1 MKSLFL
7 AAASMSFLLFSAK
20 AQFPNIVIGTS
31 NSPNEPSIMINPK
44 NPQQMVVGAN
54 INTYYYSGDAGTTWS
69 EGQLSSTYGVW
80 GDPVIITDT
89 LGHFYFFHL
98 SNPASGDWL
107 DRIVCQKSLNGGQ
120 SWSNGSYMGLNGVKD
135 QDKEWGIV
143 NPYNNHIYVTWTQ
156 FDSYGSSN
164 VQDSTVI
171 LFSKSLNGGTTWSPA
186 LRINKVAGDC
196 QDMDNTVEG
205 AVPAVGPEGQIYVSW
220 SGPQG
225 IVFDRST
232 DDGLTWN
239 DTDLVVADMP
249 GGWDFGVPGIYRAN
263 GMPVTCCD
271 LSDGP
276 YRGSIYINWSDQ
288 RNGIN
293 DTDVWFIKST
303 DNGATWCQPK
313 RVNDDP
319 PGKQQFF
326 TWMTVDQITGFI
338 YFVFY
343 DRRNYNDNRTDV
355 FMAVSRDGGE
365 TFENFKV
372 SNAPFTPNAG
382 VFFGDYTCVSA
393 FNNVVRPVWTR
404 LQGNALS
411 IVTAKVDSV
420 YVGLD
425 PDPLP
430 SSSLSLEQ
438 NFPNPGTD
446 HTCFSYKVHQ
456 PSVLTLKVFNIMGK
470 EVATLFQDKMVPSGK
485 YIEYFDISKY
495 QVPPGIYIVRLQSGE
510 RTLQKKMIID

>member
-7 AAASMSFLLFSAK
+7 ATALMSLLLFSAK

-54 INTYYYSGDAGTTWS
+54 ITTYYYSGDAGTTWS

-98 SNPASGDWL
+98 SNPTSGDWL
-107 DRIVCQKSLNGGQ
+107 DRIVCQKSLDGGQ

-135 QDKEWGIV
+135 QDKEWGVV

-171 LFSKSLNGGTTWSPA
+171 LFSKSVNGGLNWSSP

-220 SGPQG
+220 SGPLG
-225 IVFDRST
+225 IVFDQST

-276 YRGSIYINWSDQ
+276 YRGSVYINWSDQ

-495 QVPPGIYIVRLQSGE
+495 QVPPGIYIVTLQSGE
-510 RTLQKKMIID
+510 RTLQKKLIID

>member
-1 MKSLFL
+1 
-7 AAASMSFLLFSAK
+7 MSVLLFSVR
-20 AQFPNIVIGTS
+20 AQYPNIVIGIS

-44 NPQQMVVGAN
+44 NPQQMVAGAN
-54 INTYYYSGDAGTTWS
+54 INTYYYSGDAGTTWT

-89 LGHFYFFHL
+89 LGNFYFFHL

-143 NPYNNHIYVTWTQ
+143 NPYNNHIYVLWTQ
-156 FDSYGSSN
+156 FDSYGSSST
-164 VQDSTVI
+164 QDSTVI
-171 LFSKSLNGGTTWSPA
+171 LFSKSVNGGLNWSSP

-220 SGPQG
+220 SGPLG
-225 IVFDRST
+225 IVFDQST

-271 LSDGP
+271 LSNGP

-303 DNGATWCQPK
+303 DDGATWCQPK

-326 TWMTVDQITGFI
+326 TWMTVDQVTGFI

-372 SNAPFTPNAG
+372 SNAPFTPDAN

-404 LQGNALS
+404 LQGTALS

-425 PDPLP
+425 PDPVP

-438 NFPNPGTD
+438 NFPNPGAD

-495 QVPPGIYIVRLQSGE
+495 QVPPGIYIVTLQSGE
-510 RTLQKKMIID
+510 RTLQKKLIID

>member
-1 MKSLFL
+1 
-7 AAASMSFLLFSAK
+7 
-20 AQFPNIVIGTS
+20 
-31 NSPNEPSIMINPK
+31 
-44 NPQQMVVGAN
+44 
-54 INTYYYSGDAGTTWS
+54 
-69 EGQLSSTYGVW
+69 
-80 GDPVIITDT
+80 
-89 LGHFYFFHL
+89 
-98 SNPASGDWL
+98 
-107 DRIVCQKSLNGGQ
+107 
-120 SWSNGSYMGLNGVKD
+120 
-135 QDKEWGIV
+135 
-143 NPYNNHIYVTWTQ
+143 
-156 FDSYGSSN
+156 
-164 VQDSTVI
+164 
-171 LFSKSLNGGTTWSPA
+171 
-186 LRINKVAGDC
+186 
-196 QDMDNTVEG
+196 
-205 AVPAVGPEGQIYVSW
+205 
-220 SGPQG
+220 
-225 IVFDRST
+225 
-232 DDGLTWN
+232 
-239 DTDLVVADMP
+239 VADMP

-326 TWMTVDQITGFI
+326 TWMTVDQVTGFI

-430 SSSLSLEQ
+430 SSPLSLEQ
-438 NFPNPGTD
+438 NFPNPGKD

-470 EVATLFQDKMVPSGK
+470 EVVTLFQDKMVPAGK

-495 QVPPGIYIVRLQSGE
+495 QVPPGIYILTLQSGE